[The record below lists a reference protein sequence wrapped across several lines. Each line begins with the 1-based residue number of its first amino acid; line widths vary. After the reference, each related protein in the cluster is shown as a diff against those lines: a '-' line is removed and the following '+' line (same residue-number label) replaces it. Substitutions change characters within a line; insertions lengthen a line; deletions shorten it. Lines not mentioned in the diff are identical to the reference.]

1 LCNQLAVLRL
11 SAWLESQ
18 ERMLRAWCHEAALDP
33 EMDEGL
39 LERLEQHCAWMSAQL
54 QALEGAPNGP
64 MERVQ

>member
-1 LCNQLAVLRL
+1 MCNQLAVLRL
-11 SAWLESQ
+11 TAWLESQ

-33 EMDEGL
+33 GMDESL

-54 QALEGAPNGP
+54 EALDGASSGG